1 MSFLLYSGLLF
12 RFSAPAP
19 PLSLSLCFILLL
31 VFTPVVI
38 LVPSPFLSSSQ
49 GLLVTLQQHQA
60 PDIEMSRPSVSQT
73 DIEKGEKDIK
83 RHSRARGSDNK
94 GGRRMSEAKGTRDSC
109 CRLEPSDELK
119 PLWFL
124 AACTL
129 HEAAP
134 SVCGGKKKKNLNKK
148 TRRSIKGTKSL
159 SMQEKKGTLHLRN
172 DLTVMARYHFD
183 PPTHALLSHI
193 HTFILTIG
201 PHSCETT

>member
-1 MSFLLYSGLLF
+1 MCPQLACCPLNTHPGPTVIHTLQPSRVLSTLLRVTLSFLRSG
-12 RFSAPAP
+12 
-19 PLSLSLCFILLL
+19 SLSLCFILLL

-38 LVPSPFLSSSQ
+38 LIPSPFLSFSQ
-49 GLLVTLQQHQA
+49 GLLATLQQHQA

-109 CRLEPSDELK
+109 CRLKPSDELK

-134 SVCGGKKKKNLNKK
+134 SVCGGKKTKKPKQKN
-148 TRRSIKGTKSL
+148 TA
-159 SMQEKKGTLHLRN
+159 LH
-172 DLTVMARYHFD
+172 
-183 PPTHALLSHI
+183 
-193 HTFILTIG
+193 
-201 PHSCETT
+201 

>member
-1 MSFLLYSGLLF
+1 MCPQLACCPLNTHPGPTVIHTLQPSRVLSTLLRVTLSFLRS
-12 RFSAPAP
+12 P
-19 PLSLSLCFILLL
+19 SLSLCFILLL

-49 GLLVTLQQHQA
+49 GLLATLQQHQA
-60 PDIEMSRPSVSQT
+60 PDIEMSRLSVSQT

-109 CRLEPSDELK
+109 CRLKPSDELK

-124 AACTL
+124 AACML

-134 SVCGGKKKKNLNKK
+134 SVCGGKKNKK
-148 TRRSIKGTKSL
+148 PKQKNTA
-159 SMQEKKGTLHLRN
+159 LH
-172 DLTVMARYHFD
+172 
-183 PPTHALLSHI
+183 
-193 HTFILTIG
+193 
-201 PHSCETT
+201 